1 MAVLR
6 IRNDFYSDPDPDP
19 TFKDVSD
26 PSLDPEPDPDP
37 DPEPVSDP
45 S

>member
-1 MAVLR
+1 M
-6 IRNDFYSDPDPDP
+6 FFSDPQPDP

-26 PSLDPEPDPDP
+26 PALDPAPDP